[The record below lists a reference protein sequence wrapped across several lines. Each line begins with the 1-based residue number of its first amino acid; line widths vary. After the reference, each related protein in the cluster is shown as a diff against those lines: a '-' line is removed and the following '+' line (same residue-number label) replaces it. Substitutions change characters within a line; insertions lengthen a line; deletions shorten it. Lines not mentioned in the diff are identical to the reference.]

1 MRENRNGNIKEKE
14 ENPLMGHTL
23 TFRPTSPIPSRSQ
36 PTTPC
41 LPQNPSRQP
50 TDRAGTSLPL
60 TIGPRSQPL
69 RPLRA
74 GRLGALTCGVRMSDL
89 PPISRRVRN
98 RHCPWRADSEN
109 SSTESSPAAV
119 NCGLGPVRGALGYIS
134 AGRRKHQLVQRG
146 KRSRESRAR
155 RRENVC
161 ASPPR
166 ASAYSSKWTPIW
178 ALGDRAGH
186 GEAVRGHNRSVVT
199 RDRVNPSPELAIR
212 RASRATSLGSPLR

>member
-1 MRENRNGNIKEKE
+1 MRENRNGNRKEKE

-41 LPQNPSRQP
+41 LPQNPSREP

-60 TIGPRSQPL
+60 TLGPRSQPL

-89 PPISRRVRN
+89 PPISCRVRN
-98 RHCPWRADSEN
+98 RHCPWRADSGN

-119 NCGLGPVRGALGYIS
+119 NCGLGPVRSWSSGLYKCRAPQTPAR
-134 AGRRKHQLVQRG
+134 AGRQTKQREQ
-146 KRSRESRAR
+146 SAEREKELRCHYRVPYGESAWTATPGANRA
-155 RRENVC
+155 
-161 ASPPR
+161 PR
-166 ASAYSSKWTPIW
+166 
-178 ALGDRAGH
+178 LRQ
-186 GEAVRGHNRSVVT
+186 
-199 RDRVNPSPELAIR
+199 R
-212 RASRATSLGSPLR
+212 RASLSLSSSVRARPPSLLTEPWSAWALSD